1 MTAHRLGVLIVCQT
15 AAAGDA
21 ATASAKDPAED
32 AWLLARIAGGA
43 HAVCMSEG
51 AGTTPAAGP
60 SGTLGDGAAV
70 RDGLA
75 FTNWM
80 AVDDAF
86 ALGQLHG
93 RVVTLAGQL
102 LGAGSVVDGSF
113 PSFNAPAFSPA
124 LPNSDA
130 VNILAVDG
138 NKFTLVFTA
147 PVRDPVFHFASFASI
162 LSFLNATT
170 VQRLSGDENFAVS
183 GATISG
189 VPEGSTDS
197 NGTVCVIGVFRSLVF
212 SARKNF
218 VGGSE
223 ADGIYLQIG
232 GLTLADSA

>member
-1 MTAHRLGVLIVCQT
+1 MLR
-15 AAAGDA
+15 
-21 ATASAKDPAED
+21 
-32 AWLLARIAGGA
+32 
-43 HAVCMSEG
+43 
-51 AGTTPAAGP
+51 
-60 SGTLGDGAAV
+60 DGADA

-75 FTNWM
+75 FTNWQ

-113 PSFNAPAFSPA
+113 PLFNSPAFSPA

-130 VNILAVDG
+130 VNIVALDG

-147 PVRDPVFHFASFASI
+147 PVKDPVFHFASFGSI

-170 VQRLSGDENFAVS
+170 VQKLSGDDTFTVS
-183 GATISG
+183 GATVTG
-189 VPEGSTDS
+189 VPKAQTDS
-197 NGTVCVIGVFRSLVF
+197 NGTVRVIGVFRSLVF
-212 SARKNF
+212 SATNNF
-218 VGGSE
+218 VGGSN

-232 GLTLADSA
+232 ALAPADSP